1 MRSMSCHLP
10 TVLEAFPRELGCAG
24 SSRETSG
31 HPAWHMHPGK
41 SLMVAR
47 VMIISS
53 PEWKSSKKVIPEWLF
68 TFEPLAASTVRQP
81 CLIDRRLPLFE
92 DSPLTNIVVI
102 TCFELIW
109 LHHIEWYYIHHII
122 KFWLFCRSC
131 SKHQFWHMAI
141 SWELMSKIHLEIQIL
156 WWCGPSGKKTRSR
169 RLIIWWLVTED
180 TGEAQIRSTF

>member
-1 MRSMSCHLP
+1 MWWTSWPKIAIPTVLCWMTFPSTCIWHHWMRSMSCHLP

-68 TFEPLAASTVRQP
+68 TFEPLAASTVHQP

-92 DSPLTNIVVI
+92 DSPLTYIVVI
-102 TCFELIW
+102 TSLNLYDCIILNDTI
-109 LHHIEWYYIHHII
+109 YITLSHFDYFVVHVLCINSDTWRSLGSWRYRWSSNPVDI
-122 KFWLFCRSC
+122 LDQLF
-131 SKHQFWHMAI
+131 
-141 SWELMSKIHLEIQIL
+141 
-156 WWCGPSGKKTRSR
+156 
-169 RLIIWWLVTED
+169 
-180 TGEAQIRSTF
+180 